1 MTALTKSIT
10 AMLLLLST
18 VGLHAGARAGSVT
31 IETLLKNVIVGH
43 YQAVAENR
51 LEEAVSFYH
60 SDSPEVA
67 RIRTAIELSQAA
79 YLQKTAT
86 LSFNF
91 IGELE
96 DLAVG
101 KARHRFLRIAGM
113 KFFEQFAEVS
123 YVFRK
128 EGGAWKLWMARMMG
142 RELPTSSAKRRT
154 RCLRRG

>member
-1 MTALTKSIT
+1 
-10 AMLLLLST
+10 MLLLLST
-18 VGLHAGARAGSVT
+18 VGLHADARAGSVA
-31 IETLLKNVIVGH
+31 IETLLRNVIVGH
-43 YQAVAENR
+43 YQAVGENR

-96 DLAVG
+96 DLAFG

-113 KFFEQFAEVS
+113 KFFEEFAEVS

-142 RELPTSSAKRRT
+142 REPPTSSANRRT
-154 RCLRRG
+154 DAFEEDE